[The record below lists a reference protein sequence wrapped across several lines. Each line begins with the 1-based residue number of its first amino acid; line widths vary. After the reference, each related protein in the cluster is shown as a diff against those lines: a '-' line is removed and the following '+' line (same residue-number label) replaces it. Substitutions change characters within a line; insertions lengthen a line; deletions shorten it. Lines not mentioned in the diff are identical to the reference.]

1 MRKAM
6 KVRTGGTRVV
16 EKVKDK
22 NVTKKKA
29 AKKSGETKPKGEDN
43 VS

>member
-1 MRKAM
+1 MRKKM
-6 KVRTGGTRVV
+6 NVRKGGSRVV
-16 EKVKDK
+16 EKVKEKD
-22 NVTKKKA
+22 TRKKA